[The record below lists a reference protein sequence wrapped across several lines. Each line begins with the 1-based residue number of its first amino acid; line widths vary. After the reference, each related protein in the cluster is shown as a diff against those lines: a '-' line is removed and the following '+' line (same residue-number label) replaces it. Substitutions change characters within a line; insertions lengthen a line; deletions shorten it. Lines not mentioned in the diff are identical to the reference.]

1 MGGVQQC
8 NDMFIECLNIV
19 SSRHRNFLLGSMNSH
34 RRSEKLKEDLGLEV
48 LAQKTIRPR
57 IRDKLE
63 VQVEG
68 KTGSLGVHL
77 FKNND
82 TQSKIIISC

>member
-1 MGGVQQC
+1 M
-8 NDMFIECLNIV
+8 
-19 SSRHRNFLLGSMNSH
+19 NFLLGSLNSH

-68 KTGSLGVHL
+68 KTDCPRIRDKLEVQEEGKTGGSLGVYL

-82 TQSKIIISC
+82 TW